1 MCLAV
6 PMKVV
11 NIVEDFCTV
20 ELNGVKKSCYIGFL
34 DERPKEGDY
43 LLVHAGMAIRVL
55 DYDSAKEILN
65 ELAFLIEGELGSGDQ
80 QS

>member
-6 PMKVV
+6 PMRVI

-20 ELNGVKKSCYIGFL
+20 ELKGVKKTCYIGFL

-43 LLVHAGMAIRVL
+43 LLVHAGMAIKVL
-55 DYDSAKEILN
+55 DYNSAQEILE
-65 ELAFLIEGELGSGDQ
+65 ELAFLIEGEMSSGDQ
-80 QS
+80 